1 MAKKSKEELKK
12 SLADSKEHLNKFVE
26 WLLYMAGYCLVFIV
40 VTSFFKSIY
49 IDSNHLI
56 LWSILIVF
64 IIYVLNK
71 TLKPILVTLSIPIM
85 GLTLGLFYIVINFF
99 ILKLVDWMLGPHF
112 QLYNV
117 WIAVFVAFLLS
128 VMNFIVSHL
137 ITYILKK
144 IKAKNKEVKNG

>member
-1 MAKKSKEELKK
+1 
-12 SLADSKEHLNKFVE
+12 
-26 WLLYMAGYCLVFIV
+26 
-40 VTSFFKSIY
+40 
-49 IDSNHLI
+49 
-56 LWSILIVF
+56 
-64 IIYVLNK
+64 
-71 TLKPILVTLSIPIM
+71 M